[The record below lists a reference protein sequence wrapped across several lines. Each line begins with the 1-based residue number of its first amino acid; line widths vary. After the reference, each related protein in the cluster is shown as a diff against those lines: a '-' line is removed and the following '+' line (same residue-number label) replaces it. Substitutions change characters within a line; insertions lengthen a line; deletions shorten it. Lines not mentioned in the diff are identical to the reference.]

1 MRMFTIYC
9 VGVERSQIFA
19 GSFSLFSPGAAGWL
33 PGIGQR
39 VRGMIIPPSVPN
51 HQSSSCPSAP
61 LRPLPPFSLSAPRR
75 IAGRWRREGEW
86 STGSRPQRCSHLA
99 RDWLWVCAF
108 GCSMCGRVCSLHWL
122 YHLFLFVCQR
132 FFFSS
137 LIFADKAGAAKCF
150 VMCEYICASVR
161 VETEKKR
168 ERVWASRRQR
178 SRFERFTWLRFVP
191 SKTPTS
197 QICCS

>member
-1 MRMFTIYC
+1 M
-9 VGVERSQIFA
+9 ERSQIFA
-19 GSFSLFSPGAAGWL
+19 GSFSLFCPGAAGWL

-75 IAGRWRREGEW
+75 IAGRWRREGER

-99 RDWLWVCAF
+99 RDCLWVCAF
-108 GCSMCGRVCSLHWL
+108 GCSMCGRVCSLHRL

-168 ERVWASRRQR
+168 ERECGRQGGKGQG
-178 SRFERFTWLRFVP
+178 LRGSLGWGLFPPKPPPAKYAAVNKVKL
-191 SKTPTS
+191 SV
-197 QICCS
+197 